1 MEFICDMTPKK
12 MENLIKDTV
21 FETIK
26 EIEDIELSPMELVEV
41 LCVLSNL
48 AVTLLLVDEEEV
60 KEHLKNAKLSYSF
73 PNRYKILKNFLDNHA
88 EWVLKNCDEKDT
100 KINITD
106 KEDEEDDFFE
116 FDSEE
121 VDDSINDMHYDTR
134 ISAKEFMSTQDIDE
148 DILVDIK
155 DALEEMEN
163 VIIRYENMEIDNQFI
178 EEVVDMLGK
187 FVIFEFVPE
196 FKHLGLSLE
205 GLRRI
210 LIDLDIDSLD
220 NTKKELLKN
229 YIISIFEDL
238 EKWYDEV
245 VIKQTAQDIH
255 YLDAALLA
263 NITQMDLI
271 IK

>member
-1 MEFICDMTPKK
+1 MKK
-12 MENLIKDTV
+12 TLFLFACLFSFYCSGSEKVYPVKGTILEIKPDSMLIVIAHDTIPDLMMPMV
-21 FETIK
+21 MPFDLIDLK
-26 EIEDIELSPMELVEV
+26 EIDGLSIGDSVHFEFTWGDTSTWARRFKIVG
-41 LCVLSNL
+41 
-48 AVTLLLVDEEEV
+48 
-60 KEHLKNAKLSYSF
+60 KGKL
-73 PNRYKILKNFLDNHA
+73 PI
-88 EWVLKNCDEKDT
+88 
-100 KINITD
+100 
-106 KEDEEDDFFE
+106 DEEDDFFE

-121 VDDSINDMHYDTR
+121 VDDSINNMHYDTK

-148 DILVDIK
+148 DILEDIK

-178 EEVVDMLGK
+178 EEVVNMLGK
-187 FVIFEFVPE
+187 FVIFEFIPE

-205 GLRRI
+205 ELRGI

-220 NTKKELLKN
+220 SAKKELLKN

-263 NITQMDLI
+263 NITQLDLI

>member
-1 MEFICDMTPKK
+1 

-26 EIEDIELSPMELVEV
+26 KTEDIELSPIELIEV

-73 PNRYKILKNFLDNHA
+73 PNRYKILKTFLDNHA
-88 EWVLKNCDEKDT
+88 EWVLRNCDDKDT
-100 KINITD
+100 KINITCKED
-106 KEDEEDDFFE
+106 EDEEDDFFE

-148 DILVDIK
+148 DILEDIK
-155 DALEEMEN
+155 DALEEMESF
-163 VIIRYENMEIDNQFI
+163 IIRYENMEIDNKFI

-187 FVIFEFVPE
+187 FVIFEFIPE

-205 GLRRI
+205 GLRGI

-220 NTKKELLKN
+220 SAKKELLKN